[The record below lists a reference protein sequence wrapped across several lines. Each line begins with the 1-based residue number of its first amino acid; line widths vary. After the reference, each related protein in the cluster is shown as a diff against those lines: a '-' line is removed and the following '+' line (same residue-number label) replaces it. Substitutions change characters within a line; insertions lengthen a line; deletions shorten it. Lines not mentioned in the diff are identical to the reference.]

1 MRKSAWMLASL
12 LLITPLASAEIFKCA
27 MKDGVVRL
35 QNFPCP
41 IDWPDSTPP
50 SSAIPSTSPTP
61 AANDPPQDKK
71 KPVSADP
78 RTTAQLAASPNVP
91 KIGMTAEEVRAVW
104 GEPSDVYWDE
114 LVDGRREVW
123 SFAGSRSVQFDVK
136 GRAAVVQR

>member
-1 MRKSAWMLASL
+1 MHKSAWMLASL

-27 MKDGVVRL
+27 LKDGVVRL

-41 IDWPDSTPP
+41 IDWPESTPP
-50 SSAIPSTSPTP
+50 SSATPSTLPTP
-61 AANDPPQDKK
+61 PANDPTQDK

-78 RTTAQLAASPNVP
+78 RPTAQLAASSKVP
-91 KIGMTAEEVRAVW
+91 KIGMTADEVRAVW
-104 GEPSDVYWDE
+104 GEPAEVYWDE

-136 GRAAVVQR
+136 GRAAAVQR